1 MVVQLDKSGKM
12 SGFNELLLNGV
23 SSCWKS
29 PSNIALV
36 KYWGKRGNQIP
47 ANASISITL
56 SEAYTI
62 TKVKAKPASKPGLGP
77 EVLFWFEGEHNS
89 LFSAKIENF
98 LKDILPF
105 MPYLDQV
112 TLEIESGNN
121 FPHSAGIASSASGM
135 SALAICLCSIENQLL
150 QQPVDDNEFK
160 KKVSFISRIGSGSAC
175 RSVFDQYAVWGKH
188 QDVEGSADEY
198 AVPLNFEP
206 HGSMKNIHDTIFIVD
221 PTAKK
226 VSSRVGHNLMNG
238 HVFAEARYE
247 QAKMNMS
254 QILKAIRA
262 GDWDLFAAIT
272 ENEALSLHAMMM
284 SSSPGYVLMHPNSLI
299 IIDKIVNFR
308 KQTGAKLC
316 FTLDAGPNIHLLYP
330 HQEMTII
337 RPLVSELKDFCYNNS
352 VIEDMMGSG
361 PAKLNCR

>member
-1 MVVQLDKSGKM
+1 M
-12 SGFNELLLNGV
+12 
-23 SSCWKS
+23 
-29 PSNIALV
+29 
-36 KYWGKRGNQIP
+36 
-47 ANASISITL
+47 
-56 SEAYTI
+56 
-62 TKVKAKPASKPGLGP
+62 
-77 EVLFWFEGEHNS
+77 
-89 LFSAKIENF
+89 
-98 LKDILPF
+98 
-105 MPYLDQV
+105 
-112 TLEIESGNN
+112 
-121 FPHSAGIASSASGM
+121 
-135 SALAICLCSIENQLL
+135 
-150 QQPVDDNEFK
+150 
-160 KKVSFISRIGSGSAC
+160 SFISRIGSGSAC

-198 AVPLNFEP
+198 AVPLDFEP

-254 QILKAIRA
+254 QILKAIRT

-299 IIDKIVNFR
+299 IIDKIINFR

-330 HQEMTII
+330 HQEMAIL